1 METIKRTIECEMS
14 DTEKMELGDRV
25 ATLEIEIEEV
35 EGRKKAA
42 VTSFNGIITEKQ
54 ATCLAL
60 SKQLKTGMSTE
71 EIECY
76 FALNEPKVGM
86 KQLYRFDNSEPIGE
100 PEQMSEFDGQE
111 KLEFPDNVELE
122 NIIFDVMKQQSGNT
136 PEDEDSFIELT
147 PIDLSEVFQC
157 SEVNLDM
164 ETATKLSEGLL
175 KDFPHPGGSQLG
187 ILIEQNDFPK
197 LRAILRDT
205 LNEKISLRNPDAEE
219 PIINIPDEN

>member
-76 FALNEPKVGM
+76 FTLNEPKVGM

-100 PEQMSEFDGQE
+100 PEKMSEFDGQE
-111 KLEFPDNVELE
+111 SLEFPNELE
-122 NIIFDVMKQQSGNT
+122 NKIFDSLKEQGEKTEEGS
-136 PEDEDSFIELT
+136 DSFIELQMKSLMG
-147 PIDLSEVFQC
+147 ICQWNNVDL
-157 SEVNLDM
+157 
-164 ETATKLSEGLL
+164 ETSTMLSEGLRTE
-175 KDFPHPGGSQLG
+175 FPHPTGSQFG
-187 ILIEQNDFPK
+187 ILIEQSDYPK

-219 PIINIPDEN
+219 PIINLNEGE

>member
-76 FALNEPKVGM
+76 FTLNEPKVGM

-100 PEQMSEFDGQE
+100 PEKMSEYDGQE
-111 KLEFPDNVELE
+111 KLEFPNELE
-122 NIIFDVMKQQSGNT
+122 NSIFDGMKQQSGGGNG
-136 PEDEDSFIELT
+136 EDDFIDLT
-147 PIDLSEVFQC
+147 PVDLKELFASSEIG
-157 SEVNLDM
+157 LDA
-164 ETATKLSEGLL
+164 ETATNLIDGLSVE
-175 KDFPHPGGSQLG
+175 FPHPGGSQLG
-187 ILIEQNDFPK
+187 ILIEQNDYPK
-197 LRAILRDT
+197 LRAIIRDT
-205 LNEKISLRNPDAEE
+205 LNPVLLRNPSAEE
-219 PIINIPDEN
+219 PIINLNEGE